1 MNEKVLK
8 LLGEVLEKNIKLNDS
23 ADNLSNWDSL
33 NHLRIIL
40 EIENEFDISIEHEI
54 IPDLNSVKKI
64 LDYLNTK
71 L

>member
-23 ADNLSNWDSL
+23 ADNVSNWDSL

-64 LDYLNTK
+64 LDYLNAK